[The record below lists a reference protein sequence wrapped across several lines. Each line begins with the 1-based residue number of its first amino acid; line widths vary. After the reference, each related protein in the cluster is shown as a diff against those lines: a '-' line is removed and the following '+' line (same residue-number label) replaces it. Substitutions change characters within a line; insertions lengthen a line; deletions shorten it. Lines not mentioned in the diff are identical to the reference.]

1 MTVIL
6 DFTPETSVYARDLAS
21 STRGYRFGGMFT
33 ADEKQVRD
41 GIVVEYTDAYFR
53 AKSQEPD
60 VVSRLLTKVVPVWA
74 AQCVHGEGE
83 EQGLRGWGKDYLYD
97 VFWVQSVGRDF
108 FNWFND
114 VLTQMYGTPADV
126 VWRWVERMD
135 AGFRLYGYHL
145 YFLTSNWYEGT
156 YPVEWFGEVNRLR
169 RTEAYDGHV
178 IAALNKGFTPEMM
191 SRTDPLT
198 WSKLSVSFIKEY
210 LTDNQDVRVLNQLVK
225 LGDRGNTR
233 MDDGVMG
240 SLLDAGFR
248 TSKEV
253 KDYARKF
260 GVGFTASNFY
270 SRVAAAKTLHP
281 VLEDYIPVV

>member
-1 MTVIL
+1 
-6 DFTPETSVYARDLAS
+6 
-21 STRGYRFGGMFT
+21 MFT
-33 ADEKQVRD
+33 SDEKQIRD
-41 GIVVEYTDAYFR
+41 GIVVEYADAYFR
-53 AKSQEPD
+53 AKRQEPD
-60 VVSRLLTKVVPVWA
+60 VVSRLLLKVVPVWA
-74 AQCVHGEGE
+74 EQCVHGEGE
-83 EQGLRGWGKDYLYD
+83 EQGLRGWGKDYIYD
-97 VFWVQSVGRDF
+97 AFLVQSAGRDF

-114 VLTQMYGTPADV
+114 VLKQMYGTPADV

-145 YFLTSNWYEGT
+145 YFLTPNWYTGT
-156 YPVEWFGEVNRLR
+156 YPVEWFGEVNHLR
-169 RTEAYDGHV
+169 RTEAYDSHV

-191 SRTDPLT
+191 SRTDPFT

-233 MDDGVMG
+233 MDDEVMV

-260 GVGFTASNFY
+260 GIGFTASNFY
-270 SRVAAAKTLHP
+270 SRVTAAKTLYP
-281 VLEDYIPVV
+281 ALEDYIPVV